1 MHIFSGTRGLQG
13 DTNPI
18 VFIHGTG
25 MDHTVWTLFAR
36 YFLRHGRDVLSV
48 DLPGHGK
55 SKGPLLDSIE
65 SLSSYLLNYLDSRN
79 INKFSVVGHSM
90 GSLIALEAAS
100 TQPERVNSL
109 VMIGTAL
116 PMAVSEALLDLAKR
130 NDPGAIDILTFMG
143 YSNNARIGN
152 NKNPGMWMTEGTRR
166 LMQRSSKDVIF
177 KDLMAC
183 SNYADGLEKAKNVS
197 ANTLLILGENDY
209 LTPRHRAKDLIN
221 NFETVKVKE
230 IRNSG
235 HTMMVENPNLVL
247 DYLSEIL

>member
-13 DTNPI
+13 DINPI

-65 SLSSYLLNYLDSRN
+65 SLSSNLLSYLDSRN

-116 PMAVSEALLDLAKR
+116 PMAVSELLLDLAKR

>member
-13 DTNPI
+13 DANPI

-65 SLSSYLLNYLDSRN
+65 SLSSNLLNYLDSRN

-221 NFETVKVKE
+221 NFESVKVKE
-230 IRNSG
+230 IKNSG

-247 DYLSEIL
+247 DHLSEIL

>member
-65 SLSSYLLNYLDSRN
+65 SLSSNLLNYLDSRN
-79 INKFSVVGHSM
+79 IHKFSVVGHSM

-100 TQPERVNSL
+100 TKPERVNSL

-152 NKNPGMWMTEGTRR
+152 NKSPGMWMTEGTRR

-221 NFETVKVKE
+221 NFESVRVKE
-230 IRNSG
+230 IKNSG

-247 DYLSEIL
+247 DYLTEIL

>member
-13 DTNPI
+13 DINPI

-65 SLSSYLLNYLDSRN
+65 SLSSNLLSYLDSRN

-152 NKNPGMWMTEGTRR
+152 NKNPGMWMTEGTKR
-166 LMQRSSKDVIF
+166 LMQRSGKDVIF

-183 SNYADGLEKAKNVS
+183 SNYVDGLEKAKKVS

-221 NFETVKVKE
+221 NFESVRVKE
-230 IRNSG
+230 IKNSG
-235 HTMMVENPNLVL
+235 HTMMIENPNLVL

>member
-1 MHIFSGTRGLQG
+1 MHIFSGTRGLLG
-13 DTNPI
+13 DANHI

-25 MDHTVWTLFAR
+25 MYNTVWTLFAR
-36 YFLRHGRDVLSV
+36 YFLRHGRDVLSI

-65 SLSSYLLNYLDSRN
+65 SLSSNLLNYLDSRN
-79 INKFSVVGHSM
+79 IHKFSVVGDSM
-90 GSLIALEAAS
+90 GSLISLEAAS

-177 KDLMAC
+177 NDLMAC

-221 NFETVKVKE
+221 NFESVKVKE
-230 IRNSG
+230 IKNSG

>member
-65 SLSSYLLNYLDSRN
+65 SLSSNLLNYLDSRN
-79 INKFSVVGHSM
+79 IHKFSVVGHSM

-100 TQPERVNSL
+100 TKPERVNSL

-177 KDLMAC
+177 NDLLAC
-183 SNYADGLEKAKNVS
+183 SNYVDGLEKAKKVS
-197 ANTLLILGENDY
+197 ADTLLILGENDY

-221 NFETVKVKE
+221 NFESVRVKE
-230 IRNSG
+230 IKNSG

-247 DYLSEIL
+247 DYLTEIL